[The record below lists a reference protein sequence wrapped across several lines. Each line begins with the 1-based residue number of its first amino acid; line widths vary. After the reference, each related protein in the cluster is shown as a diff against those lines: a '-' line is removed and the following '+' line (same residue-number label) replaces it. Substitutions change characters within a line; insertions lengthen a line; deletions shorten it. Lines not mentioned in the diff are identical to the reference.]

1 MITKH
6 KSVVK
11 IFLLIVF
18 TFSTWWGCSNTE
30 EKDNRNREKFNYG
43 WKFIQ
48 EDVKGAESNNFDDS
62 SWRDLNVPHDW
73 AIEGPF
79 TKDAYYQMGYLPYEG
94 VGWYRKTFE
103 LNSPD
108 KKVLIEFDGVMML
121 PKVWVNG
128 QFVGEWG
135 FGYTSFAF
143 DISEFLNRGEK
154 NVIAVRVENL
164 DYSSRWYPG
173 SGIYRNVWLTVTNPI
188 HIEHWGTFVTTPD
201 VTDEKASLKIE
212 TVVLNENSESAD
224 VELLTKILD
233 PNGNEIENTNSTE
246 KISANGKNKFIQEL
260 EIKNPERWDITSP
273 ALYTAVSNVIVDGKI
288 VDSYETPFGIRT
300 FKFDANEGFFL
311 NGRNLK
317 IQGVNMHHDLGP
329 LGAAVNYRATER
341 QLEIL
346 KEMGVNAIRT
356 AHNPPSPEQLDLCDK
371 MGILVM
377 DESFDEWRRTKLNVK
392 NSYSILF
399 DEWAEKD
406 MAALVKRDRNHPSI
420 ILWSTGNEVP
430 ELGTGK
436 VRVSGGNS
444 DDVMEVHYDQIG
456 HLVKIDGWE
465 AERYGSYDG
474 QVFTPFVKKET
485 INRLAKEKQAPSL
498 SGTTWDVKGFRGEN
512 VLFHFD
518 FWDDKDG
525 KNSSKKLAD
534 ICHKLDPTRPVSSGI
549 HLSIRLDE
557 ELLETFD
564 VAGFN
569 YWHKEIEGL
578 HKEYPNKPLLVTE
591 AAAVLS
597 TRGVYQFPVERIYHG
612 FRDKSMQIS
621 AYDLINTGFGALPDV
636 EFKLQDDNEWLAG
649 QFVWSG
655 FDYHGEPDPFE
666 NMWPAHSS
674 YFGIIDMCGFPKD
687 RFYLYQSQWTEE
699 PMIHLLPH
707 WNWEGREGDVTPIFV
722 YTNCASVELFVNGES
737 KGIKNNGKNIYRLKW
752 EDIVYEPGSIKAV
765 GYDENGKVLV
775 EKEIKTAADPKY
787 IELICD
793 RDKIQA
799 DGEDLSFVTVKVTDD
814 QGNSCPTADNLISF
828 KVEGEGKIIAVGN
841 GNPISHESYTANMR
855 KLFNGL
861 CLVIVRS
868 THNAGSIKLTATSP
882 GVIEKSIS
890 INSTKID

>member
-1 MITKH
+1 MNYRTKLLTLFFLITLVII
-6 KSVVK
+6 SA
-11 IFLLIVF
+11 
-18 TFSTWWGCSNTE
+18 CSRTKTDE
-30 EKDNRNREKFNYG
+30 QVRKREKFNSD
-43 WKFIQ
+43 WSFIN
-48 EDVKGAESNNFDDS
+48 EDIKDGQSVNYDDS
-62 SWRDLNVPHDW
+62 DWRTLNLPHDW

-79 TKDAYYQMGYLPYEG
+79 SEDAYYQMGYLPYEG
-94 VGWYRKTFE
+94 VGWYRKTFDI
-103 LNSPD
+103 NSPD
-108 KKVLIEFDGVMML
+108 KIVLIEFDGVMML

-128 QFVGEWG
+128 EFVGEWG

-143 DISEFLNRGEK
+143 DISKFAKHGEE
-154 NVIAVRVENL
+154 NVVVVRVENL

-173 SGIYRNVWLTVTNPI
+173 SGIYRNVWLTITGQV
-188 HIEHWGTFVTTPD
+188 HIAHWGTYVTTPD
-201 VTDEKASLKIE
+201 VNDESATVKIE
-212 TVVLNENSESAD
+212 TVVLNEKNNSTD
-224 VELLTKILD
+224 VKLVTKIFD
-233 PNGNEIENTNSTE
+233 SNGNEIEKVSGTE
-246 KISANGKNKFIQEL
+246 SVAGEGRKTFVQVL
-260 EIKNPERWDITSP
+260 EIKNPDKWDITSP
-273 ALYTAVSNVIVDGKI
+273 ILYTAVSNVIVDGKI
-288 VDSYETPFGIRT
+288 VDNYETPFGIRT
-300 FKFDANEGFFL
+300 FRFDANKGFFL

-329 LGAAVNYRATER
+329 LGSAVNYRATER

-346 KEMGVNAIRT
+346 KSMGVNAIRT
-356 AHNPPSPEQLDLCDK
+356 AHNPPSPEQLELCDK

-377 DESFDEWRRTKLNVK
+377 DESFDEWRQSKTNVK

-406 MAALVKRDRNHPSI
+406 MTALVMRDRNHPSV

-456 HLVKIDGWE
+456 QLVKIDGWD
-465 AERYGSYDG
+465 AVRYGSYDG
-474 QVFTPFVKKET
+474 QVFTPFVEKET

-518 FWDDKDG
+518 FWDDNDG
-525 KNSSKKLAD
+525 KNSSKKLTG

-557 ELLETFD
+557 ELIETFD

-569 YWHKEIEGL
+569 YWHKEIEDL
-578 HKEYPNKPLLVTE
+578 HKQYPDKPFLVTE
-591 AAAVLS
+591 ASAVLS

-649 QFVWSG
+649 QYVWSG
-655 FDYHGEPDPFE
+655 FDYHGEPDPYE

-674 YFGIIDMCGFPKD
+674 YFGIVDMCGFPKD
-687 RFYLYQSQWTEE
+687 RFYLYQSQWTDE

-707 WNWEGREGDVTPIFV
+707 WNWEGREGELTPVFV
-722 YTNCASVELFVNGES
+722 YTNCASAELFVNGIS
-737 KGIKNNGKNIYRLKW
+737 KGIKNNLEGVYRLKW
-752 EDIVYEPGSIKAV
+752 EDIIYEPGSIKAV
-765 GYDENGKVLV
+765 GYDEQGNVLA
-775 EKEIKTAADPKY
+775 EKEIRTAGEPNK

-793 RDKIQA
+793 RDEIKA
-799 DGEDLSFVTVKVTDD
+799 DGEDLSFVTVKATDD
-814 QGNSCPTADNLISF
+814 QGNFCPTSDNLISF
-828 KVEGEGKIIAVGN
+828 KLEGNGEIIAVGN
-841 GNPISHESYTANMR
+841 GNPISHESYTGSGR

-861 CLVIVRS
+861 CLVIVKS
-868 THNAGSIKLTATSP
+868 TLNAGSIKLTATSP
-882 GVIEKSIS
+882 NLIEKRIDIKSVK
-890 INSTKID
+890 IN